1 MVHGVWIRVSIGA
14 DGGRDG
20 GQLLGRGSVPE
31 HVTARHQGEF
41 GCREQPVTDDELVG
55 GPSPGRRRGPFSVNT
70 GAPCRDQDDV
80 ALASRDQR
88 GCIENRRNSQRAGPS
103 GARSKTQFKNDLR
116 AVGTDHTV
124 NLVRGDAGVGE
135 RAQGGNQCDRRRV
148 MVGEPARLHGVVNTG
163 NGDVAKRV

>member
-1 MVHGVWIRVSIGA
+1 
-14 DGGRDG
+14 
-20 GQLLGRGSVPE
+20 
-31 HVTARHQGEF
+31 
-41 GCREQPVTDDELVG
+41 
-55 GPSPGRRRGPFSVNT
+55 VNP

-124 NLVRGDAGVGE
+124 NLVWGDAGIGE
-135 RAQGGNQCDRRRV
+135 HAQSADQCDRRRV
-148 MVGEPARLHGVVNTG
+148 VIWESARLHRVVNTG
-163 NGDVAKRV
+163 NGDVAKGM

>member
-1 MVHGVWIRVSIGA
+1 MATRHESEFS
-14 DGGRDG
+14 
-20 GQLLGRGSVPE
+20 GSE
-31 HVTARHQGEF
+31 QSVTE
-41 GCREQPVTDDELVG
+41 DELVG
-55 GPSPGRRRGPFSVNT
+55 GPSPGRRRGPFSVNP

-103 GARSKTQFKNDLR
+103 GARSETQFKDDLR

-135 RAQGGNQCDRRRV
+135 RAQSAAYRRRLTSDFGYDAGRA
-148 MVGEPARLHGVVNTG
+148 GELRFGTSGGPP
-163 NGDVAKRV
+163 